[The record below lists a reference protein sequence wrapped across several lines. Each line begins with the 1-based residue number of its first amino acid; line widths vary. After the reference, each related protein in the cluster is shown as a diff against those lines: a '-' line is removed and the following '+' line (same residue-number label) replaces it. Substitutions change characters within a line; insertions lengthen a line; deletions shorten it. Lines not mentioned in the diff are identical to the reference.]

1 MNIHALGLGTTIC
14 KSFQQTI
21 SMINKILLALLL
33 LSGLAIGSTS
43 AQQAKVDS
51 LVNVLNKHTKDDTVK
66 VNLLNEI
73 SRQYSTNNFEKSRD
87 YAIQSGEL
95 SHRLN
100 FPKGKA
106 LSLWIIGI
114 TYIRQGD
121 TLAFD
126 YLQKSLTIC
135 EENNLKSQIIQ
146 CLNSIGVFYIRSG
159 KIPKAIETF
168 EKALKVAEELNSK
181 SDIGMIRLNI
191 AALKSDMGKVDEAIN
206 EYINILKDI
215 NEISDKKL
223 AYNVYNNLGLNYGNQ
238 GNFPLALENYQ
249 KCLKLAEELNDKEA
263 IIVVTNN
270 ISRIYINQKDY
281 AKALELSEK
290 SLALAQEMN
299 LKPRISSALRSIGL
313 IYQYMKN
320 PLALEYFQKSLEV
333 SEEINQ
339 VSERISSL
347 NYIGFYYL
355 KMEEY
360 DKAMKVFQDALE
372 KSERIKSTGGIIY
385 SLNGLCSIYIKQKN
399 YGKALNYALRS
410 LELSKS
416 IKSLTI
422 TRDIHEQ
429 LSKIYAATHDYKNAF
444 DNYKLYKELN
454 DSVYTDEN
462 IKRIAELEYSYKFE
476 KEKQA
481 IELEQQKKDAIMA
494 AQKRQQTIILF
505 SFIGAFILM
514 SLLAFYIYRS
524 YTDKKN
530 SNILLT
536 QQKVEIE
543 AKNEDLVQ
551 LNEEI
556 TAHREEITSQR
567 DEIEAQRD
575 MVVIQKDRIQA
586 QNKLITDSID
596 YAKHIQ
602 QALLPSSEY
611 AEANLRDYFILFKPK
626 DIVSGDFYW
635 NTRVNEFL
643 IATVADCTGHG
654 IPGAFMSILGISFL
668 NEIVVKNG
676 VIKASEIL
684 DQLRNSVI
692 DALKQKWQTGEQKD
706 GMDLALVVINTK
718 TGQLQ
723 YAGAH
728 NPLYIVSEGKE
739 LIQLKP
745 DIQTVAINNKM
756 KPFTNQVMQLN
767 NGDTIYLT
775 SDGYH
780 DQFGGSENS
789 KFKRTRLKEL
799 LVAIADKPMAEQ
811 CEVLESTFEGWK
823 GVHEQIDDVTI
834 LGMRFQTS

>member
-1 MNIHALGLGTTIC
+1 MMKKT
-14 KSFQQTI
+14 
-21 SMINKILLALLL
+21 LLALLL

-51 LVNVLNKHTKDDTVK
+51 LENALKLHTKDDTVK

-73 SRQYSTNNFEKSRD
+73 SRQYSSNNFEKARA

-95 SHRLN
+95 SDILN
-100 FPKGKA
+100 YPKGKA
-106 LSLWIIGI
+106 FSLRLIGSS
-114 TYIRQGD
+114 YFRQRD
-121 TLAFD
+121 TIALE
-126 YLQKSLTIC
+126 YLHKSLKIC
-135 EENNLKSQIIQ
+135 EENNFKSQIII
-146 CLNSIGVFYIRSG
+146 CLKTIGDVYIQND
-159 KIPKAIETF
+159 KIHKAIETL
-168 EKALKVAEELNSK
+168 EKALKVANELNSI
-181 SDIGMIRLNI
+181 SDIRIIRLNI
-191 AALKSDMGKVDEAIN
+191 ASLKSELGKIDEAIN
-206 EYINILKDI
+206 EYNYILKDI

-223 AYNVYNNLGLNYGNQ
+223 IYIVCNNLGLEYKNQ
-238 GNFPLALENYQ
+238 GNYPMALEYYQ
-249 KCLKLAEELNDKEA
+249 KCLKLAEEGNDNEA
-263 IIVVTNN
+263 ILVVVNN
-270 ISRIYINQKDY
+270 MSSIYTSLKDY
-281 AKALELSEK
+281 TKALELSKK

-299 LKPRISSALRSIGL
+299 AKPRISNALREIGL
-313 IYQYMKN
+313 IYRKMKN

-339 VSERISSL
+339 TSSIVGSL
-347 NYIGFYYL
+347 NYIGFYYIE
-355 KMEEY
+355 MEEY
-360 DKAMKVFQDALE
+360 DKALKVFQDALE
-372 KSERIKSTGGIIY
+372 KSERIQLRAGIIN
-385 SLNGLCSIYIKQKN
+385 SLNGLCSINIKQKN
-399 YGKALNYALRS
+399 YGKALYYALRN

-416 IKSLTI
+416 MKSLTI
-422 TRDIHEQ
+422 KRDIHNQ

-444 DNYKLYKELN
+444 QNYKLYKELN
-454 DSVYTDEN
+454 DSVYKNEN
-462 IKRIAELEYSYKFE
+462 IKRIAELEYSYKFD

-481 IELEQQKKDAIMA
+481 MELEQQKKDAIMA
-494 AQKRQQTIILF
+494 AQKRQQTIILI

-524 YTDKKN
+524 YLDKRK

-536 QQKVEIE
+536 QQKLEIE

-556 TAHREEITSQR
+556 TAQREEISAQR

-575 MVVIQKDRIQA
+575 MVVLQKDRIQA
-586 QNKLITDSID
+586 QNKLITDSIN

-611 AEANLRDYFILFKPK
+611 AEANLREYFILFKPK

-635 NTRVNEFL
+635 STRVNEFL
-643 IATVADCTGHG
+643 ILTVADCTGHG

-668 NEIVVKNG
+668 NEIVGKKG

-692 DALKQKWQTGEQKD
+692 DALKQKWQPGEQKD

-728 NPLYIVSEGKE
+728 NPLYIVSAGKD

-745 DIQTVAINNKM
+745 DNQTVAINNNM
-756 KPFTNQVMQLN
+756 RPFTNQEVQLN
-767 NGDTIYLT
+767 KGDSIYLT

-780 DQFGGSENS
+780 DQFGGPGNS
-789 KFKRTRLKEL
+789 KFKRTQLKEL
-799 LVAIADKPMAEQ
+799 LVTIADKPMADQ
-811 CEVLESTFEGWK
+811 SKILESTFETWK
-823 GVHEQIDDVTI
+823 GEHEQIDDITI
-834 LGMRFQTS
+834 LGMKFLA